1 MPAPTDKPLGTRDL
15 EKGMR
20 PSRASDFR
28 TIALNAVILLLLFN
42 SEGLVQWAQR
52 LPSSNVNVWLAGIA
66 ADWNELMQNLQTF
79 GNELNAEKSDPGDV
93 SLRAGEA

>member
-1 MPAPTDKPLGTRDL
+1 
-15 EKGMR
+15 MR

-66 ADWNELMQNLQTF
+66 ADWNELMHRSPA
-79 GNELNAEKSDPGDV
+79 ELFDGVKTLLRVDV
-93 SLRAGEA
+93 SDH